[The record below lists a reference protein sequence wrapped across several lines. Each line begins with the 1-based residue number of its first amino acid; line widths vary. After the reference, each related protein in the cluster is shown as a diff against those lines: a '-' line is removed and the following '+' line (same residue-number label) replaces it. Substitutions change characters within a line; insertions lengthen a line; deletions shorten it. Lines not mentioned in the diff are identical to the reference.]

1 MERLTYND
9 DGCWQVHG
17 ADQNLCK
24 QVCEEYSNCKS
35 CPIGRAIDRLAE
47 YENKGLEPSE
57 VLTGLEMAKVAVALT
72 ELERWKATGLTVER
86 AAELGKADQEGRVV
100 VLPVGLENKVYEIKR
115 CSTREAAAKGVRL
128 DHKKA
133 GRYSRDYIF
142 PRNRPLKIV
151 ERKMVK
157 SLYAKI
163 GKTVFLTREEAEKA
177 LEAENHA

>member
-1 MERLTYND
+1 MERYRCDPQVIKACKIKKLYGC
-9 DGCWQVHG
+9 DGYYLG
-17 ADQNLCK
+17 AGCRCAKDNQSIMA
-24 QVCEEYSNCKS
+24 ETEYQ
-35 CPIGRAIDRLAE
+35 
-47 YENKGLEPSE
+47 
-57 VLTGLEMAKVAVALT
+57 
-72 ELERWKATGLTVER
+72 ELQAYRATGLTVER
-86 AAELGKADQEGRVV
+86 AAELGKADSEGRVV

-177 LEAENHA
+177 LEAENRERL

>member
-24 QVCEEYSNCKS
+24 QVCEEYSNCDS

-47 YENKGLEPSE
+47 YED
-57 VLTGLEMAKVAVALT
+57 
-72 ELERWKATGLTVER
+72 TGLTVER
-86 AAELGKADQEGRVV
+86 AAELGKADSEGRVV
-100 VLPVGLENKVYEIKR
+100 VLPVGLEDKVYEIKR

-163 GKTVFLTREEAEKA
+163 GKTVFLTREEAEKV
-177 LEAENHA
+177 LEAENHG

>member
-47 YENKGLEPSE
+47 YED
-57 VLTGLEMAKVAVALT
+57 
-72 ELERWKATGLTVER
+72 TGLTVER
-86 AAELGKADQEGRVV
+86 AAELGKADSEGRV
-100 VLPVGLENKVYEIKR
+100 LQYAPGDTVYDRFGRPWLILSVITRAYHDGPRHVYHRYHCGHSGTDDYCVMDSDEI
-115 CSTREAAAKGVRL
+115 
-128 DHKKA
+128 
-133 GRYSRDYIF
+133 
-142 PRNRPLKIV
+142 
-151 ERKMVK
+151 
-157 SLYAKI
+157 
-163 GKTVFLTREEAEKA
+163 LTHEEAEKV

>member
-24 QVCEEYSNCKS
+24 QVCEEYSNCDS

-47 YENKGLEPSE
+47 YED
-57 VLTGLEMAKVAVALT
+57 
-72 ELERWKATGLTVER
+72 TGLTVER
-86 AAELGKADQEGRVV
+86 AAELGKADSEGRVV
-100 VLPVGLENKVYEIKR
+100 VLPVGPEDTVYEIKR
-115 CSTREAAAKGVRL
+115 CSTKEAAAKGVHL
-128 DHKKA
+128 DRKKV

-163 GKTVFLTREEAEKA
+163 GKTVFLTREEAEKV
-177 LEAENHA
+177 LEAEDHA

>member
-24 QVCEEYSNCKS
+24 QVCEEYSNCDS

-47 YENKGLEPSE
+47 YED
-57 VLTGLEMAKVAVALT
+57 
-72 ELERWKATGLTVER
+72 TGLTVER
-86 AAELGKADQEGRVV
+86 AAELGKADSEGRVV
-100 VLPVGLENKVYEIKR
+100 VLPVGPEDTVYEIKR
-115 CSTREAAAKGVRL
+115 CSTKEAAAKGVHL
-128 DHKKA
+128 DRKKV
-133 GRYSRDYIF
+133 GRYSRDFIF

-163 GKTVFLTREEAEKA
+163 GKTVFLTREEAEKV
-177 LEAENHA
+177 LEAEDHE

>member
-17 ADQNLCK
+17 ADEMLCK
-24 QVCEEYSNCKS
+24 QVCEEYSNCDS

-47 YENKGLEPSE
+47 YED
-57 VLTGLEMAKVAVALT
+57 
-72 ELERWKATGLTVER
+72 TGLTVER
-86 AAELGKADQEGRVV
+86 AAELGKADQGGRVV

-177 LEAENHA
+177 LEAENHE

>member
-24 QVCEEYSNCKS
+24 QVCEEYSNCDS

-47 YENKGLEPSE
+47 YED
-57 VLTGLEMAKVAVALT
+57 
-72 ELERWKATGLTVER
+72 TGLTVER
-86 AAELGKADQEGRVV
+86 AAELGKADSEGRVV

>member
-24 QVCEEYSNCKS
+24 QVCEEYSNCDS

-47 YENKGLEPSE
+47 YED
-57 VLTGLEMAKVAVALT
+57 
-72 ELERWKATGLTVER
+72 TGLTVER
-86 AAELGKADQEGRVV
+86 AAELGKADSEGRVV
-100 VLPVGLENKVYEIKR
+100 VLPVGPEDTVYEIKR
-115 CSTREAAAKGVRL
+115 CSTKEAAAKGVHL
-128 DHKKA
+128 DRKKV

-177 LEAENHA
+177 LEAAEE

>member
-24 QVCEEYSNCKS
+24 QVCEEYSNCDS

-47 YENKGLEPSE
+47 YED
-57 VLTGLEMAKVAVALT
+57 
-72 ELERWKATGLTVER
+72 TGLTVER
-86 AAELGKADQEGRVV
+86 AAELGKADSEGRVV
-100 VLPVGLENKVYEIKR
+100 VLPVGPEDTVYEIKR
-115 CSTREAAAKGVRL
+115 CSTKEAAAKGVHL
-128 DHKKA
+128 DRKKV

-163 GKTVFLTREEAEKA
+163 GKTVFLTREEAEKV
-177 LEAENHA
+177 LEAENHG

>member
-47 YENKGLEPSE
+47 YED
-57 VLTGLEMAKVAVALT
+57 
-72 ELERWKATGLTVER
+72 TGLTVER
-86 AAELGKADQEGRVV
+86 AAELGKADSEGRVV
-100 VLPVGLENKVYEIKR
+100 VLLVGLEDKVYEIKR

-177 LEAENHA
+177 LEAENHG

>member
-86 AAELGKADQEGRVV
+86 AMELGKADSEGRVV
-100 VLPVGLENKVYEIKR
+100 VLPCKVGDKIYLRGKVDKR
-115 CSTREAAAKGVRL
+115 TRSGVR
-128 DHKKA
+128 
-133 GRYSRDYIF
+133 
-142 PRNRPLKIV
+142 IV
-151 ERKMVK
+151 EQAI
-157 SLYAKI
+157 SYIAIYDDWIDIGGICEAEELGEYA
-163 GKTVFLTREEAEKA
+163 FLTREEAEKV

>member
-57 VLTGLEMAKVAVALT
+57 VLTGLEMAKVAIALT
-72 ELERWKATGLTVER
+72 ELERWKATGLTIER
-86 AAELGKADQEGRVV
+86 AAELGKADGEGRVV
-100 VLPVGLENKVYEIKR
+100 VLPCKIGDTVYYIPRFNGKSYCGVSIGHVQMVGYTRAGIRVKV
-115 CSTREAAAKGVRL
+115 REYHPHNMDFML
-128 DHKKA
+128 
-133 GRYSRDYIF
+133 
-142 PRNRPLKIV
+142 
-151 ERKMVK
+151 
-157 SLYAKI
+157 

-177 LEAENHA
+177 LEAENHERPDDQRP

>member
-47 YENKGLEPSE
+47 YED
-57 VLTGLEMAKVAVALT
+57 
-72 ELERWKATGLTVER
+72 TGLTVER
-86 AAELGKADQEGRVV
+86 AAELGKADQEGRVEV
-100 VLPVGLENKVYEIKR
+100 RPVGPEDTVYEIKR
-115 CSTREAAAKGVRL
+115 CSTKEAAAKGVHL
-128 DHKKA
+128 DRKKV

-163 GKTVFLTREEAEKA
+163 GKTVFLTREEAEKV
-177 LEAENHA
+177 LEAENHG